1 MNPKKIGITIA
12 SALFVLIGGITG
24 VQYLQDSPEES
35 SSSDALTASGSETT
49 AAATE
54 TYQTTAAT
62 ETTTV
67 SMQTTAPAQTES
79 APAMTLVSDAKGA
92 SYYTFR
98 TDALLESHYEKHGIE
113 MGFDSAAAYEAA
125 ANAVIANPEV
135 LHKYESEDGDDVYY
149 LADTNE
155 FVVVSVLMGMI
166 LTLPISS
173 AALGI
178 ILNLSGLAAGAATIG
193 CCCNM
198 VGFAVASYRENK
210 VAGLL
215 AQGIG
220 TSMLQVPNIVRKPI
234 IWIPAIVSSAVLGP
248 VSTMLVKMTS
258 NATGSGMGTAGF
270 VGQIMTYQTMEPE
283 IGGTMTMI
291 IIVVFQIVLPAV
303 ITLAVSEFMRKKGW
317 IKDGDMKLEL

>member
-49 AAATE
+49 VAATE

-113 MGFDSAAAYEAA
+113 MG
-125 ANAVIANPEV
+125 
-135 LHKYESEDGDDVYY
+135 
-149 LADTNE
+149 
-155 FVVVSVLMGMI
+155 
-166 LTLPISS
+166 LTVQPPMKRQRMPSLRIRKF
-173 AALGI
+173 
-178 ILNLSGLAAGAATIG
+178 
-193 CCCNM
+193 C
-198 VGFAVASYRENK
+198 
-210 VAGLL
+210 
-215 AQGIG
+215 
-220 TSMLQVPNIVRKPI
+220 TSMNQRTATTCI
-234 IWIPAIVSSAVLGP
+234 I
-248 VSTMLVKMTS
+248 
-258 NATGSGMGTAGF
+258 
-270 VGQIMTYQTMEPE
+270 
-283 IGGTMTMI
+283 
-291 IIVVFQIVLPAV
+291 
-303 ITLAVSEFMRKKGW
+303 
-317 IKDGDMKLEL
+317 

>member
-49 AAATE
+49 VAATE
-54 TYQTTAAT
+54 TYQ
-62 ETTTV
+62 TTTV

-155 FVVVSVLMGMI
+155 FVVVSVDGYLRTYFEPSAGM
-166 LTLPISS
+166 
-173 AALGI
+173 A
-178 ILNLSGLAAGAATIG
+178 
-193 CCCNM
+193 
-198 VGFAVASYRENK
+198 YYER
-210 VAGLL
+210 
-215 AQGIG
+215 Q
-220 TSMLQVPNIVRKPI
+220 
-234 IWIPAIVSSAVLGP
+234 
-248 VSTMLVKMTS
+248 
-258 NATGSGMGTAGF
+258 
-270 VGQIMTYQTMEPE
+270 
-283 IGGTMTMI
+283 
-291 IIVVFQIVLPAV
+291 
-303 ITLAVSEFMRKKGW
+303 
-317 IKDGDMKLEL
+317 

>member
-155 FVVVSVLMGMI
+155 FVVVSVDGYLRTYFEPSAGM
-166 LTLPISS
+166 
-173 AALGI
+173 A
-178 ILNLSGLAAGAATIG
+178 
-193 CCCNM
+193 
-198 VGFAVASYRENK
+198 Y
-210 VAGLL
+210 
-215 AQGIG
+215 
-220 TSMLQVPNIVRKPI
+220 
-234 IWIPAIVSSAVLGP
+234 
-248 VSTMLVKMTS
+248 
-258 NATGSGMGTAGF
+258 
-270 VGQIMTYQTMEPE
+270 
-283 IGGTMTMI
+283 
-291 IIVVFQIVLPAV
+291 
-303 ITLAVSEFMRKKGW
+303 SERQ
-317 IKDGDMKLEL
+317 

>member
-49 AAATE
+49 VAATE

-67 SMQTTAPAQTES
+67 SMQTTAPAQ
-79 APAMTLVSDAKGA
+79 TLVSDAKGA

-155 FVVVSVLMGMI
+155 FVVVSVDGYLRTYFEPSAGM
-166 LTLPISS
+166 
-173 AALGI
+173 A
-178 ILNLSGLAAGAATIG
+178 
-193 CCCNM
+193 
-198 VGFAVASYRENK
+198 YYER
-210 VAGLL
+210 
-215 AQGIG
+215 Q
-220 TSMLQVPNIVRKPI
+220 
-234 IWIPAIVSSAVLGP
+234 
-248 VSTMLVKMTS
+248 
-258 NATGSGMGTAGF
+258 
-270 VGQIMTYQTMEPE
+270 
-283 IGGTMTMI
+283 
-291 IIVVFQIVLPAV
+291 
-303 ITLAVSEFMRKKGW
+303 
-317 IKDGDMKLEL
+317 

>member
-113 MGFDSAAAYEAA
+113 MGYDSAYA
-125 ANAVIANPEV
+125 
-135 LHKYESEDGDDVYY
+135 
-149 LADTNE
+149 
-155 FVVVSVLMGMI
+155 
-166 LTLPISS
+166 
-173 AALGI
+173 
-178 ILNLSGLAAGAATIG
+178 
-193 CCCNM
+193 
-198 VGFAVASYRENK
+198 
-210 VAGLL
+210 
-215 AQGIG
+215 
-220 TSMLQVPNIVRKPI
+220 
-234 IWIPAIVSSAVLGP
+234 
-248 VSTMLVKMTS
+248 
-258 NATGSGMGTAGF
+258 
-270 VGQIMTYQTMEPE
+270 
-283 IGGTMTMI
+283 
-291 IIVVFQIVLPAV
+291 
-303 ITLAVSEFMRKKGW
+303 
-317 IKDGDMKLEL
+317 